1 MVASSMITADGSFD
15 SNYCVEVLEE
25 FPPVE
30 EIRRFYFPG
39 ASTAGGRDGL
49 VIKVTPGQLDGEPW
63 VGVFA
68 FGLLSPK
75 GVSGV
80 FTCPD
85 PHHICVVARG
95 AGYIVA
101 AANPAQYELVEAEP
115 VLGVYPVASSGLLV
129 FADYLRLIAYG
140 QEGLAWRTARLSWDG
155 LQIDEV
161 QGSWL
166 RGKGWS
172 SPENR
177 HVAFAV
183 DLRTGAHEGGA
194 SPPSG

>member
-1 MVASSMITADGSFD
+1 MVRVDATFESSYA
-15 SNYCVEVLEE
+15 VELLEE
-25 FPPVE
+25 LPPVG

-39 ASTAGGRDGL
+39 ASSAGGRDGVL
-49 VIKVTPGQLDGEPW
+49 VKVTPAQVDAEPW

-75 GVSGV
+75 GVSGI
-80 FTCPD
+80 FACPNPD
-85 PHHICVVARG
+85 HLCVVARG

-101 AANPAQYELVEAEP
+101 AADPSQHELVESEP
-115 VLGVYPVASSGLLV
+115 VLGVYSVASSGVLV
-129 FADYLRLIAYG
+129 FADYLRLTAYG
-140 QEGLAWRTARLSWDG
+140 REGRAWRTARLSWDG
-155 LQIDEV
+155 LQVDEV
-161 QGSWL
+161 NGGWL

-177 HVAFAV
+177 HVAFTV